1 MSLPAPPPT
10 AGQLVEKVRQLCISH
25 LPDWGGVAS
34 GSISVCPVASGLSNE
49 LFRAAKPEE
58 ETHKVLVRFYGA
70 DSDFF
75 YDRKWELDVLSF
87 FGEKGFAPKILAQ
100 FEGGRFE
107 EWLEA
112 RHMKSEDL
120 NSTPGLCLLA
130 HKLLPPVLHLLL
142 VPFLRLQIPPPG
154 SCQRFTAVKILRLEF
169 FFEEVKQIEYLFN
182 IRKLTH
188 EAKQLQGSALGR
200 HWARR
205 VVLGHNDFY
214 DGNVLQSASGEI
226 HLIDFEYADYNWAA
240 YDLATLFTE
249 LMIDLHAPQCDFLIR
264 PDLYPSEARRRQV
277 IKSYLSSSSASS
289 SSSSLPSSSSLA
301 HVDLDSPEVS
311 EFLLEVERLT
321 LACHLLWG
329 FWGVL
334 RHVTTSS
341 ASSSSTFDY
350 LSYAIARWV

>member
-1 MSLPAPPPT
+1 MRLSLFCLQAYFLFYLFQIATFHGFSCPLTSSPGSSSSFVSILPSCPSSVASSCSPSPSRSLPPASNSAPWFLSALYRWSAT
-10 AGQLVEKVRQLCISH
+10 ALKL
-25 LPDWGGVAS
+25 
-34 GSISVCPVASGLSNE
+34 
-49 LFRAAKPEE
+49 AA
-58 ETHKVLVRFYGA
+58 
-70 DSDFF
+70 
-75 YDRKWELDVLSF
+75 
-87 FGEKGFAPKILAQ
+87 EKG
-100 FEGGRFE
+100 E
-107 EWLEA
+107 EVGDKTKE
-112 RHMKSEDL
+112 
-120 NSTPGLCLLA
+120 NSRRKTENIADQQTDNKDTSQSA
-130 HKLLPPVLHLLL
+130 HSL
-142 VPFLRLQIPPPG
+142 
-154 SCQRFTAVKILRLEF
+154 VKILRLEF